1 MFYYFK
7 SEMNTYLDKLK
18 AKINEKF
25 NPDKLLLIDNS
36 NLHSKHKFF
45 DSEKFHLK
53 LIIKS
58 EKLKKM
64 KRIDSHRAIFE
75 TLDEEM
81 KKKIHALEIILE

>member
-45 DSEKFHLK
+45 DSKKFHLK